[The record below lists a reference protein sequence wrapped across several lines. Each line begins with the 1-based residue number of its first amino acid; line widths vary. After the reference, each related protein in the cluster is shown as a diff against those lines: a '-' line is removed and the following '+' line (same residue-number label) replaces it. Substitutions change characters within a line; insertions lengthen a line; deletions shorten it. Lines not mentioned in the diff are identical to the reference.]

1 LEIDPDP
8 DLLVGLEGSDDAG
21 VYKISDDLAL
31 VQTVDFFTPI
41 VDDPYLF
48 GQIAVANGLS
58 DVYAMGGTP
67 LTAMNISC
75 FPIKKMDISILSDIL
90 RGGLDKMKEAGVAL
104 VGGHSIDDPELKYG
118 ISVTGTVHPEHILTN
133 HGSVAGDALVL
144 TKPLGTGIIN
154 TAVKGNK
161 ASPESEAAAVAS
173 MCALNSRAADVAGGY
188 RVHACTDLTGFGL
201 LGHAAEM
208 LVGTGLAM
216 IVDASSVP
224 LLPGVQQYCEMGLLP
239 GGLQRNREYRLPMV
253 EVRDSVPQHLLD
265 VMWDPQT
272 SGGLLIALPPEEAA
286 VLVDELAKSRIAAT
300 VIGTIIE
307 NDKEKIIIE

>member
-1 LEIDPDP
+1 
-8 DLLVGLEGSDDAG
+8 

-58 DVYAMGGTP
+58 DVYAMGGIP

-75 FPIKKMDISILSDIL
+75 FPVKKMDISILSDVL
-90 RGGLDKMKEAGVAL
+90 RGGLDKMKEAGVTL

-118 ISVTGTVHPEHILTN
+118 ISVTGTVHPDHILTN
-133 HGSVAGDALVL
+133 HGAAAGDALVL

-154 TAVKGNK
+154 TAVKRHK
-161 ASPESEAAAVAS
+161 ASPESEEAAVVS
-173 MCALNSRAADVAGGY
+173 MCALNRRAVELALGY

-208 LVGTGLAM
+208 VVGTGLGMA
-216 IVDASSVP
+216 IDASSVP

-253 EVRDSVPQHLLD
+253 EIRDAVPQHVID
-265 VMWDPQT
+265 VLWDPQT
-272 SGGLLIALPPEEAA
+272 SGGLLIALPSEDAA
-286 VLVDELAKSRIAAT
+286 ALVDEMGKSRIAAK

-307 NDKEKIIIE
+307 SDKEKIIIE

>member
-1 LEIDPDP
+1 MEIDPDP

-21 VYKISDDLAL
+21 VYKISDELAL

-104 VGGHSIDDPELKYG
+104 VGGHSIDDSELKYG
-118 ISVTGTVHPEHILTN
+118 ISVTGTVHPDHILTN
-133 HGSVAGDALVL
+133 HGSVAGDVLVL

-154 TAVKGNK
+154 TAVKRHK
-161 ASPESEAAAVAS
+161 ASPESEEAAVVS
-173 MCALNSRAADVAGGY
+173 MCALNRRAAELALGY

-208 LVGTGLAM
+208 VTGTGLGM
-216 IVDASSVP
+216 TIDVSSVP

-253 EVRDSVPQHLLD
+253 EIHDPVPQHIVD
-265 VMWDPQT
+265 VLWDPQT
-272 SGGLLIALPPEEAA
+272 SGGLLIALPSEDA
-286 VLVDELAKSRIAAT
+286 VALVDEMGKSRIAAK
-300 VIGTIIE
+300 VIGTIIKS
-307 NDKEKIIIE
+307 DQEKLIIE